1 MSYNKELISAK
12 LVRWEKFIDSYHLP
26 SWNELPSLELYMDQ
40 VIILLS
46 QYLSFI
52 PNEDVEDKLIT
63 ASIINNY
70 VRMKVIPPPVK
81 KKYSRIH
88 IAYLIMICVL
98 KQSLNISSVQKLIPC
113 GLEEDEVAAVYTD
126 FAEKH
131 SSIADDFVKL
141 IRTSAADILDP
152 ANTDSN
158 VVDRFVLDTA
168 ITTNYFKILTEK
180 LIRLQDA
187 DSPSASAVTE
197 NS

>member
-1 MSYNKELISAK
+1 MSYNKELISSK
-12 LVRWEKFIDSYHLP
+12 LLRWERFIEEYHLP
-26 SWNELPSLELYMDQ
+26 TWTELPSLELYMDQ
-40 VIILLS
+40 VIILLT

-52 PNEDVEDKLIT
+52 PMTNEDDKLIT

-98 KQSLNISSVQKLIPC
+98 KQSLNISSIQKIIPC
-113 GLEEDEVAAVYTD
+113 DMTEDEIGAAYTD

-131 SSIADDFVKL
+131 SYVADNFVKL

-152 ANTDSN
+152 ANTDN
-158 VVDRFVLDTA
+158 NLIDRFVMESAL
-168 ITTNYFKILTEK
+168 TTNYFKLLTEK
-180 LIRLQDA
+180 IIRLKDTDTVPA
-187 DSPSASAVTE
+187 EVTE
-197 NS
+197 N

>member
-12 LVRWEKFIDSYHLP
+12 LIRWEKFIEAYHLP
-26 SWNELPSLELYMDQ
+26 SWEELPSLELYMDQ
-40 VIILLS
+40 IIILLT

-52 PNEDVEDKLIT
+52 PMNMDDDKLIT

-88 IAYLIMICVL
+88 IAYLIMICIL
-98 KQSLNISSVQKLIPC
+98 KQSLNMSSIQKIIPS

-131 SSIADDFVKL
+131 SDMADNFVKT
-141 IRTSAADILDP
+141 IRASAADILDP

-158 VVDRFVLDTA
+158 IIDRFVMETA
-168 ITTNYFKILTEK
+168 LTTNYFKLLTEK
-180 LIRLQDA
+180 IIRLQDTDTAPA
-187 DSPSASAVTE
+187 DVTE